1 MKVWGPTDAVILCKC
16 EANHEMFFI
25 TLPFSV
31 STTRQPKVLFSHGLG
46 LACNLMSPMLNKAY
60 NVFYYTF
67 PTYVLTHIACVLFDI
82 FSFDYLLRRG
92 TVAVRDWDLF

>member
-1 MKVWGPTDAVILCKC
+1 MEVWGPTDAVILCKC

-31 STTRQPKVLFSHGLG
+31 STTRRPKVLFSHGLG

-67 PTYVLTHIACVLFDI
+67 PLYVLAHIAYVLFDI
-82 FSFDYLLRRG
+82 FSFYYFLRCG

>member
-1 MKVWGPTDAVILCKC
+1 MEVWGPTDAVILCKC

-31 STTRQPKVLFSHGLG
+31 STTRRPKVLFSHGLG

-67 PTYVLTHIACVLFDI
+67 PLYVLTHI
-82 FSFDYLLRRG
+82 FSFDCFLRCG